1 MADRLSALAP
11 VYRTGHFGAASGPG
25 VIIAER
31 RPLTIVQVAAH
42 HGQGDAVR
50 SAVAAALGAAPAAEP
65 NTATSRA
72 TTSLLWI
79 GPQRW
84 LVVEP
89 EQAGRDLAQLLRKAL
104 GPAQAAVTDV
114 GNGRTVWRLSGPN
127 VRDLL
132 AKGSGIDFHA
142 RAFPP
147 GRCAQGLLGHAAS
160 LFHAVDAAP
169 SFDLYVARSFGLT
182 MWEWLTEA
190 AAEFGY
196 RVADPMR

>member
-1 MADRLSALAP
+1 LAP
-11 VYRTGHFGAASGPG
+11 AYRAGHFGAASGPG

-31 RPLTIVQVAAH
+31 RPLMIVQVAAH
-42 HGQGDAVR
+42 HGEGEAVR
-50 SAVAAALGAAPAAEP
+50 SVLGAVLGAAPSAEP
-65 NTATSRA
+65 NAATSSA

-84 LVVEP
+84 LIVEP
-89 EQAGRDLAQLLRKAL
+89 EQPGRDLAQLLRGAL
-104 GPAQAAVTDV
+104 GPAQAAVTDT
-114 GNGRTVWRLSGPN
+114 GSGRTVWRLSGPH
-127 VRDLL
+127 VRDVL
-132 AKGSGIDFHA
+132 AKGSGIDFHT

-182 MWEWLTEA
+182 VWEWLTEA